1 MTNEEQ
7 QAIEQHNKA
16 LQQISREQHGHRAYA
31 QARFDLGKNYY
42 QLGNVEKAILTLQS
56 IQAKDYPE
64 LYAHA
69 QFNIGN
75 YYQELGYSENAIQMW
90 QHIQP
95 SHGELYAYTQL
106 SLGKAYQQLQQYHKA
121 IESWQHIKYK
131 DGKDLYINALYSIAT
146 AYIALND
153 IEQAILTWQNVM
165 VYQQDDA
172 DLMATACFNL
182 GNLYDDLKQREY
194 AIRTWQQIPS
204 GHALYAS
211 SQFNIG
217 NAYMTLN
224 QVEYAIQSWQNIQPE
239 HGDLYQYVQQQIH
252 AIRTAQQQ
260 QQAQNELETANQS
273 PEHNTSEV
281 TQTEI
286 ENLPSEQYSPASTSK
301 QITQL
306 EPLQQAYTLLQQ
318 QIQTLQ
324 DLLRLDIHHRIEEQ
338 VFLQIPTNEFIPQL
352 EKTAFQLNTLQ
363 QQPNIIQHSAL
374 LEFLGLNAISSYH
387 TLLANQG
394 LIFIQPLQINIS
406 RENPKHIYAEL
417 HAPLLQQNLD
427 EGIQGI
433 LSEDFIL
440 YRSIYL
446 DPTTDYIQLAQRDK
460 LSYYQQWAKQKSRD
474 EIEQEWQAYQAEI
487 TEKEQKVYVL
497 LQQLKQ
503 NVQQIFA
510 THPHQDAIQLL
521 NQQLSPL
528 IALIQHAGQTPHQC
542 HLCYITNW
550 DNVLIQRDETSTDL
564 FVEASIGLAK
574 SLRAVHLPQQAQA
587 IYPFMLN
594 LFEGQTQR
602 VHFLE

>member
-106 SLGKAYQQLQQYHKA
+106 SLGNAYQQLQQYHKA

-131 DGKDLYINALYSIAT
+131 DGKDLYINALYSIAM
-146 AYIALND
+146 AHIALND

-172 DLMATACFNL
+172 DLRATACFNL

-204 GHALYAS
+204 QHSLYAG

-224 QVEYAIQSWQNIQPE
+224 QVEYAIQAWQNIQPE
-239 HGDLYQYVQQQIH
+239 HGDLYQYVQQQIN
-252 AIRTAQQQ
+252 AIVTAQQQ
-260 QQAQNELETANQS
+260 QQTKNELESTHQTA
-273 PEHNTSEV
+273 ETTSEAA
-281 TQTEI
+281 QPEI
-286 ENLPSEQYSPASTSK
+286 ENLPSEQYSPTPNN
-301 QITQL
+301 QQVTQL
-306 EPLQQAYTLLQQ
+306 EPLKQAYALLAQQ
-318 QIQTLQ
+318 VQDIQEI
-324 DLLRLDIHHRIEEQ
+324 LRLDIHHLIEEQ
-338 VFLQIPTNEFIPQL
+338 VFLHIPSHQFIQYLEQPALQL
-352 EKTAFQLNTLQ
+352 KTLQ

-374 LEFLGLNAISSYH
+374 IEFLGLNAIPSY
-387 TLLANQG
+387 TSMLANQG
-394 LIFIQPLQINIS
+394 LIFIQPLQMNIS
-406 RENPKHIYAEL
+406 RENPTDIYAEL

-440 YRSIYL
+440 YRSIYI

-474 EIEQEWQAYQAEI
+474 EIEQEWQVYQAEI
-487 TEKEQKVYVL
+487 TEKEQKVYRL

-510 THPHQDAIQLL
+510 THPHQEAIQLL
-521 NQQLSPL
+521 NLQLSPL
-528 IALIQHAGQTPHQC
+528 IALIQQAGQTPHQC
-542 HLCYITNW
+542 HLCYITHW
-550 DNVLIQRDETSTDL
+550 DNVLIQREETSTDL

-587 IYPFMLN
+587 IYPFMIN

-602 VHFLE
+602 VHFFG